1 METLFLLL
9 IIIFNL
15 QKRGKLE
22 TNLQIGTRFEHGQ
35 THHTQKSKAKLK
47 TKGGVNSRLRTT
59 QGKAEKK
66 KRRARNS
73 PQQPPRGEAH
83 TSKDPVPIPN
93 IKRIILYKL

>member
-66 KRRARNS
+66 KGGHATHHNN
-73 PQQPPRGEAH
+73 PPAE
-83 TSKDPVPIPN
+83 
-93 IKRIILYKL
+93 KRTPPKTPSQSQI

>member
-15 QKRGKLE
+15 QKRGKFE

-66 KRRARNS
+66 KKEGT
-73 PQQPPRGEAH
+73 QLTTTTPPRRSAH
-83 TSKDPVPIPN
+83 LQRPRPN
-93 IKRIILYKL
+93 PKYKTYYIV